1 MPNQKIRRNRSKKKL
16 INNTH
21 PVLVISKSNANISAQ
36 IMDPNTGKT
45 LFGSSSNTVT
55 KGTKSEK
62 AEIVGQSI
70 AKTAQ
75 SKKISKIVVDRNGYV
90 YHGRVKTLVES
101 VRKHGITI

>member
-16 INNTH
+16 INNTY

-36 IMDPNTGKT
+36 IIDPKTGNT
-45 LFGSSSNTVT
+45 LFGNNSNTIT
-55 KGTKSEK
+55 KGSKSEK
-62 AEIVGQSI
+62 AEVVGQSI

-75 SKKISKIVVDRNGYV
+75 AKKITRVVVDRNGYV